1 MVPLLSSRLPTP
13 FVALQ
18 ETRGGR
24 RVTNTHKK
32 AETGRRRPFSLL
44 RPRSTNKE
52 DRRKSG
58 PLHSLDSLSLFSA
71 QSALLGGGKSD
82 GRVGVHGGS
91 ENGLICL
98 APKLSLRC
106 RQCFSFPQRR
116 WRRRRRGRRE
126 GIWQIG
132 PVSVF
137 FFPSSEERQGVTAK
151 EKEKESTLNQD
162 FWQEPSFSVLPIPFS
177 TASPPL
183 PFLQYTVSSWADCGQ
198 RWVDGRAKLH
208 LASYSPSFFLRRQAS
223 AEGSRRCYSS
233 PPGPPSIL
241 QRRMQKKR
249 TRERKEDDIL
259 WAWPKERSYLTSEAG
274 LFAKKSGKIPV
285 LPYPFALPTALWIN
299 ICKEG
304 RRGGVEC

>member
-18 ETRGGR
+18 ETRGGS

-44 RPRSTNKE
+44 RPRGTNNE

-58 PLHSLDSLSLFSA
+58 PLNSLDSLSLFSA

-116 WRRRRRGRRE
+116 RRRRRRRE

-151 EKEKESTLNQD
+151 EKEKEATLNQD
-162 FWQEPSFSVLPIPFS
+162 FWQEPSFSVLPVPFS

-183 PFLQYTVSSWADCGQ
+183 PFLQYTVSFPGGLRTAVG
-198 RWVDGRAKLH
+198 GRAGEIAFGKL
-208 LASYSPSFFLRRQAS
+208 LSFFLFEAT
-223 AEGSRRCYSS
+223 GLSRGKPPLLQFPS
-233 PPGPPSIL
+233 PLPPSCSEGC
-241 QRRMQKKR
+241 RKR
-249 TRERKEDDIL
+249 GRERE
-259 WAWPKERSYLTSEAG
+259 
-274 LFAKKSGKIPV
+274 
-285 LPYPFALPTALWIN
+285 
-299 ICKEG
+299 KEG
-304 RRGGVEC
+304 GGYSVGVAERAILLDLRGRIIRKK

>member
-18 ETRGGR
+18 ETRGGS

-44 RPRSTNKE
+44 RPRGTNNE

-58 PLHSLDSLSLFSA
+58 PLNSLDSLSLFSA

-82 GRVGVHGGS
+82 GRVGVHEGS

-116 WRRRRRGRRE
+116 RRRRRRRE

-151 EKEKESTLNQD
+151 EKEKEATLNQD
-162 FWQEPSFSVLPIPFS
+162 FWQEPSLIFCSSHPIQHCISAAPIPTVYCVFPGR
-177 TASPPL
+177 TADSGGW
-183 PFLQYTVSSWADCGQ
+183 TG
-198 RWVDGRAKLH
+198 GRNCIWQATL
-208 LASYSPSFFLRRQAS
+208 LLSF
-223 AEGSRRCYSS
+223 
-233 PPGPPSIL
+233 
-241 QRRMQKKR
+241 
-249 TRERKEDDIL
+249 
-259 WAWPKERSYLTSEAG
+259 
-274 LFAKKSGKIPV
+274 
-285 LPYPFALPTALWIN
+285 
-299 ICKEG
+299 
-304 RRGGVEC
+304 

>member
-106 RQCFSFPQRR
+106 RQCFSFP
-116 WRRRRRGRRE
+116 RRRRRRRRRRE

-151 EKEKESTLNQD
+151 EKEKEATLNQD
-162 FWQEPSFSVLPIPFS
+162 FWQEPSLIFCSSHPIQHCISAAPIPTVYCVFLGGLR
-177 TASPPL
+177 TAVGGRAGKIAFGKLLSFFLFEATGLSRGKPPL
-183 PFLQYTVSSWADCGQ
+183 LQFPSRPS
-198 RWVDGRAKLH
+198 LH
-208 LASYSPSFFLRRQAS
+208 LAAKD
-223 AEGSRRCYSS
+223 AE
-233 PPGPPSIL
+233 
-241 QRRMQKKR
+241 KED
-249 TRERKEDDIL
+249 ERK
-259 WAWPKERSYLTSEAG
+259 K
-274 LFAKKSGKIPV
+274 
-285 LPYPFALPTALWIN
+285 
-299 ICKEG
+299 
-304 RRGGVEC
+304 GG